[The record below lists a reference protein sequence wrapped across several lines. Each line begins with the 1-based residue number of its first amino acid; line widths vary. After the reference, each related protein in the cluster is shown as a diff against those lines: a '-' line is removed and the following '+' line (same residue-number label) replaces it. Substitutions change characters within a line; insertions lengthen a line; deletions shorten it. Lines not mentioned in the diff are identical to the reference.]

1 MDRPTMDDVAAR
13 AGVSRALVSLVM
25 RGSPKVSEH
34 RRDAVLRA
42 ADELGYSP
50 HAMARSLASR
60 TSHFLGVM
68 VSDLHNAFWA
78 EIVDGLDACARA
90 EGFEL
95 VINTGGRRATRER
108 QALASL
114 LSFRPAGIALL
125 GPVVPAPA
133 IASAAEQAPL
143 VLVSRSSRLSTVD
156 TVNDDGQSGS
166 ALAVDHLVSLGH
178 NDIVHIDGGG
188 GSQAAPRRTGYIS
201 AMRKHRLTP
210 RVIRSEYTDV
220 AGAKAIRELLDEH
233 GGKSYPP
240 AIPHNYKNLP
250 TAIVAANDF
259 NAIGAISALEEAGL
273 RVPADVSVVGYDNTS
288 LAALRHVSLTTV
300 DQPRIEMGRLAAEAL
315 LQRVRG
321 ERSRPVHH
329 LLRPSL
335 VVRSTTSP
343 PPRI

>member
-1 MDRPTMDDVAAR
+1 MDRPTMEDVAAR

-34 RRDAVLRA
+34 RREAVLRA
-42 ADELGYSP
+42 ADVLGYSP

-60 TSHFLGVM
+60 TSHLLGVM

-78 EIVDGLDACARA
+78 EIVDGLDACARD

-108 QALASL
+108 QAVASL

-133 IASAAEQAPL
+133 IASAAEQTPL

-156 TVNDDGQSGS
+156 TVNDDGRSGS

-178 NDIVHIDGGG
+178 TDIVHIDGGG
-188 GSQAAPRRTGYIS
+188 GSQASPRRTGYSS
-201 AMRKHRLTP
+201 AMRHHGLVP
-210 RVIRSEYTDV
+210 HVIRSEYTDV
-220 AGAKAIRELLDEH
+220 AGAKAIRELLDAR
-233 GGKSYPP
+233 G
-240 AIPHNYKNLP
+240 NDLP

-273 RVPADVSVVGYDNTS
+273 HVPTDVSVVGYDNTS

-300 DQPRIEMGRLAAEAL
+300 DQPRSEMGRLAAEAL
-315 LQRVRG
+315 LQHVRG
-321 ERSRPVHH
+321 ERTRPVRH
-329 LLRPSL
+329 LLRPAL
-335 VVRSTTSP
+335 VVRSTTA
-343 PPRI
+343 PPRSSASPEF

>member
-1 MDRPTMDDVAAR
+1 MDRPTMEDVAAR

-34 RRDAVLRA
+34 RRAAVLRA
-42 ADELGYSP
+42 ADELGYAP

-78 EIVDGLDACARA
+78 EIVDGLDACARDL
-90 EGFEL
+90 GFEL
-95 VINTGGRRATRER
+95 VINTGGRRAPRER

-125 GPVVPAPA
+125 GPVVPATA
-133 IASAAEQAPL
+133 IAGAAMQAPL

-156 TVNDDGQSGS
+156 TVNDDGQNGSG
-166 ALAVDHLVSLGH
+166 LAVDHLVSLGH
-178 NDIVHIDGGG
+178 KDIVHIDGGG
-188 GSQAAPRRTGYIS
+188 GSQAAPRRTGYLA
-201 AMRKHRLTP
+201 AMRRHGLTP
-210 RVIRSEYTDV
+210 SVVPSEYTDT
-220 AGAKAIRELLDEH
+220 AGAKAVRELLDARGQH
-233 GGKSYPP
+233 
-240 AIPHNYKNLP
+240 LP

-300 DQPRIEMGRLAAEAL
+300 DQPRTEMGRLAAEAL
-315 LQRVRG
+315 IQRVRG
-321 ERSRPVHH
+321 ERTDPVRH

-335 VVRSTTSP
+335 VVRATTGP
-343 PPRI
+343 PNPSN